1 MSWTIW
7 VGLTAARGGAGALGL
22 VPVSLKP
29 GALGVLNE
37 RPDMVLKIVQISLK
51 RDLES
56 NERLTYR
63 SQLLPWMVLS
73 AVLSDS
79 SMVEDI

>member
-1 MSWTIW
+1 M
-7 VGLTAARGGAGALGL
+7 GLTAARGGAGALGL
-22 VPVSLKP
+22 VPVSLVP

-37 RPDMVLKIVQISLK
+37 RPDIVLKIVQISLK

>member
-1 MSWTIW
+1 M
-7 VGLTAARGGAGALGL
+7 GL
-22 VPVSLKP
+22 VPVSLVP

-37 RPDMVLKIVQISLK
+37 RPDIVLKIVQISLK

>member
-1 MSWTIW
+1 M
-7 VGLTAARGGAGALGL
+7 GLTAARGGAGALGL
-22 VPVSLKP
+22 VPVSLEP

-37 RPDMVLKIVQISLK
+37 RPDIVLKIVQISLK